1 MRDMQMAR
9 DAEER
14 AMRERQE
21 QMRRNFDRLQVNDA
35 GGGGYGGPPQAAPPG
50 DAYSQVA
57 NRAAPAPPERNSSY
71 MYGGGR
77 GDTLPSGGGKK
88 SVSFDANLA
97 TEMGGRNAAAAARL
111 SETSDSSYVNYQVTV
126 GSPEPDGTSPQ
137 FPYARGGGQ
146 PGDAVN
152 QLFDAPAGSSGAPYQ
167 QAHAQTPYSAANQ
180 VPYNHHPG
188 AMPPSSSQYA
198 PPSSS
203 QYAPPSSAASQYQPP
218 ANHQR
223 PPSSQSGQ
231 LYQNGPQYPGG
242 PAPASSA
249 AYHQNGPPS
258 SQYAPYHSA
267 AGPGA
272 PPQSQQYMA
281 SGYNNHQQPP
291 HVPASSSAAYSH
303 QQQQPPQQHHHHNNT
318 NQSMLNTNGGVG
330 DTLPR
335 TPQQHSSAPTPTLV
349 TNVDTP
355 GVVGGQEVYRDPRD
369 RMLAEKTSRL
379 MVPGSG
385 ERMSF
390 RDKMKMFASEA
401 GEDTPHDKSKV
412 SYAQRRIDSQLQSP

>member
-111 SETSDSSYVNYQVTV
+111 SEASDSSYVNYQVTV

-198 PPSSS
+198 PPSS
-203 QYAPPSSAASQYQPP
+203 AASQYQPP

-272 PPQSQQYMA
+272 PPSQSQQYMA

-303 QQQQPPQQHHHHNNT
+303 QQQQPPQQHHHHNNA

-335 TPQQHSSAPTPTLV
+335 TPQQHSSAPPPTLV